1 MTAARTTGW
10 ALELS
15 ALKSNTRA
23 ERFYARLDFAKMG
36 ALTHHIRMRWPIAE
50 EAKQSWS
57 SQNQADRVG
66 TRSPPLRGRPIE
78 PRPD

>member
-1 MTAARTTGW
+1 M
-10 ALELS
+10 ELS

-36 ALTHHIRMRWPIAE
+36 ALTHHIRMRWPVAE

-57 SQNQADRVG
+57 SQKSSRRCGNPFAAAA
-66 TRSPPLRGRPIE
+66 RSAV
-78 PRPD
+78 